1 MSVGGVSGSSLIPA
15 LLFILP
21 MTLIPSVSDPET
33 PLIPW
38 WHCAQG
44 PSCRLPCCAAPRP
57 ANLWPCLGCYW
68 CHPAPSS
75 PITFLF
81 FFARSHCFL
90 SLSLSLSHFALRLSP
105 GSWWNS
111 QLAPSERFCSLCCI
125 KSQCPFSLRART
137 LQICHRALPPFNQKL
152 NGRAAEEV
160 EINAAQRAIRTKQPR
175 AHRLSIWRMAH

>member
-57 ANLWPCLGCYW
+57 GNLWPCLGCYW

-75 PITFLF
+75 PITFF
-81 FFARSHCFL
+81 FILLVPTAS
-90 SLSLSLSHFALRLSP
+90 SLSLSRAFPLRPLSLSWLMMKLP
-105 GSWWNS
+105 AGTEWTLLFPLLYKESVS
-111 QLAPSERFCSLCCI
+111 F
-125 KSQCPFSLRART
+125 FLRART
-137 LQICHRALPPFNQKL
+137 LQICHRALPPIHQKL
-152 NGRAAEEV
+152 NGRSAQEV